1 VSDGL
6 GGAFAA
12 KGDTG
17 RALELYRRSVEIKP
31 DKTNGLQAIERL
43 RAE

>member
-1 VSDGL
+1 MADGL
-6 GGAFAA
+6 GEAFAA

-31 DKTNGLQAIERL
+31 DKTNGLRTIERL